1 MIADRIAAGE
11 IQLVEDAQLR
21 EFIRGRR
28 WYGSK
33 TQEIAHAHVV
43 DAALVRSEAPLLV
56 VAVAE
61 VRFHEGTHDLYQL
74 LFGLRPGDDDP
85 VGETIGEI
93 DGWRVY
99 DALADPAL
107 ARELLSLMRR
117 GAAADA
123 VEGTVDV
130 RGDRPG
136 RARRRARDAAGGRRA
151 VEHVRRLRRRA
162 DPEGVPPARGRD
174 QPGARAPAL
183 PHAQRVRQHRRPA
196 RLVRVL
202 GAAGRGDARDP
213 AAVRAGR
220 RGRVGARP
228 RRAAVGARGVPD
240 PSAPAGRGH
249 RRDALGAR
257 LRPVRP
263 RLRAGGPERRGHR
276 APDRDGRRGDRAD
289 LPRPPRDR
297 RRRPRSSA
305 AARRCATGCG

>member
-11 IQLVEDAQLR
+11 FQLVEDAQLR

-74 LFGLRPGDDDP
+74 LFGLRPADDDP

-99 DALADPAL
+99 DALADPEL

-123 VEGTVDV
+123 VEGTVAFEAIDPAAL
-130 RGDRPG
+130 GGELGMRP
-136 RARRRARDAAGGRRA
+136 AG
-151 VEHVRRLRRRA
+151 VEQSNTLRRLRRRA

-196 RLVRVL
+196 RVVRVL
-202 GAAGRGDARDP
+202 RATGRGDARDP

-240 PSAPAGRGH
+240 PSAAARRGH

-263 RLRAGGPERRGHR
+263 RLRAGGPERGGHR

-297 RRRPRSSA
+297 
-305 AARRCATGCG
+305 